1 MAGDR
6 HCRWCRPVDRPAG
19 QPALRGFHGERRQR
33 RQRLGQTPGA
43 AALGLLHSHI
53 ELFGI
58 ELQEQKGRT
67 LSLLLFAGLALVFAL
82 LLLTALSGLLLVLLW
97 DSYRL
102 AGIIGLCVFYGIAA
116 LYCGLRLKA
125 AVFDESSPFGA
136 TLEELAKDRERLLP

>member
-1 MAGDR
+1 MALDM
-6 HCRWCRPVDRPAG
+6 DSKSTAAG
-19 QPALRGFHGERRQR
+19 PSSR
-33 RQRLGQTPGA
+33 RLGA
-43 AALGLLHSHI
+43 ALLGLLHSHI

-58 ELQEQKGRT
+58 ELQEQKART

-102 AGIIGLCVFYGIAA
+102 AGIIGLCVFYGVAT

-136 TLEELAKDRERLLP
+136 TLEELA

>member
-1 MAGDR
+1 MESESSGTTGASSK
-6 HCRWCRPVDRPAG
+6 
-19 QPALRGFHGERRQR
+19 
-33 RQRLGQTPGA
+33 RLGA
-43 AALGLLHSHI
+43 AVLGLLHGHV

-58 ELQEQKGRT
+58 ELQEQKART

-82 LLLTALSGLLLVLLW
+82 LLLVALSALVLVLLW

-102 AGIIGLCVFYGIAA
+102 AGVIGLCVFYGVAA

-125 AVFDESSPFGA
+125 AVYDESSPFSS